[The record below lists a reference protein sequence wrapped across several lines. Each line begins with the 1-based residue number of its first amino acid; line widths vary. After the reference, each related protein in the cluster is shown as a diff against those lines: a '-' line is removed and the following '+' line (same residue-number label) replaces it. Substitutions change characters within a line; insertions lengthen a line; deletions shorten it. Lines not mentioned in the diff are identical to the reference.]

1 MSFASC
7 APWGWNEFLESSY
20 LAHCAAL
27 GSAARP
33 EPGRVIWESHGIYG
47 VVCPRL
53 GRELRG
59 RVSGRL
65 KHEARSREDFPAVG
79 DWVCLDDVES
89 DGDKR
94 ISHILPRRS
103 CLKRKAAGEGMGLQ
117 VLAAQIDE
125 IWIMSSCNQD
135 LSPERLERALVL
147 ASESGARARVLFSK
161 QDLLKDEQIVDMLSK
176 IADRFESIDRHVFSS
191 RTGQGIAEL
200 FELLRP
206 GMTVVVIGSSGVG
219 KSTLVNT
226 LLGQD
231 LLAVREVR
239 ESDAKGRHATTSR
252 SLHLLPTGG
261 LLLDTPGTRELQ
273 VFADP
278 EALDEAFSD
287 IVELSQKC
295 RFGNC
300 THESESSCAIKDA
313 IAEGRLDEARWQNYL
328 KLSREMAFQARRTD
342 KGLQSEERR
351 KWSQRSKDAQARS
364 KFRRRS

>member
-1 MSFASC
+1 MSFENLL
-7 APWGWNEFLESSY
+7 PWGWNDFLESSY
-20 LAHCAAL
+20 QAHCQSL
-27 GSAARP
+27 GSAPGP

-47 VVCPRL
+47 VVCPRV

-59 RVSGRL
+59 RVSGRMQ
-65 KHEARSREDFPAVG
+65 HEARSREDFPAVG
-79 DWVCLDDVES
+79 DWVCLDDVDS

-103 CLKRKAAGEGMGLQ
+103 CLKRKVAGEGMGLQ

-125 IWIMSSCNQD
+125 IWILSSCNQD

-147 ASESGARARVLFSK
+147 ASESGSRARVLFSK
-161 QDLLKDEQIVDMLSK
+161 SDLLTDLEVAELLSK
-176 IADRFESIDRHVFSS
+176 IADRFVSIDRHAFSS
-191 RTGQGIAEL
+191 RTGQGLGEL
-200 FELLRP
+200 LEVLRP
-206 GMTVVVIGSSGVG
+206 GMTVVVMGSSGVG

-231 LLAVREVR
+231 ILAVREVR

-278 EALDEAFSD
+278 EALDEAFAD
-287 IVELSQKC
+287 IVELAQRC

-300 THESESSCAIKDA
+300 THESESSCAIKEALSD
-313 IAEGRLDEARWQNYL
+313 GRLDEARWLNYL
-328 KLSREMAFQARRTD
+328 KLSREMAFQARRKD
-342 KGLQSEERR
+342 KGLQSDERR
-351 KWSQRSKDAQARS
+351 KWSQRSKHAQARS
-364 KFRRRS
+364 KFKRRS

>member
-1 MSFASC
+1 MSFDKC
-7 APWGWNEFLESSY
+7 LPWGWNDFLEASY
-20 LAHCAAL
+20 STLCQAL
-27 GSAARP
+27 GEGPKP

-47 VVCPRL
+47 VVCPRV

-59 RVSGRL
+59 RVSGRMQ
-65 KHEARSREDFPAVG
+65 HDARSREDFPAVG
-79 DWVCLDDVES
+79 DWVCLDDVDS

-94 ISHILPRRS
+94 ISQILPRRS

-125 IWIMSSCNQD
+125 IWILSSCNQD

-147 ASESGARARVLFSK
+147 ASESGARARILFSK
-161 QDLLKDEQIVDMLSK
+161 SDLLPPEQISELLTK
-176 IADRFESIDRHVFSS
+176 IADRFSSIDRLAFSS
-191 RTGQGIAEL
+191 RTGEGISEL
-200 FELLRP
+200 FALLRP

-231 LLAVREVR
+231 LLSVREVR

-278 EALDEAFSD
+278 EALDEAFAD
-287 IVELSQKC
+287 IVELAQRC

-300 THESESSCAIKDA
+300 THESESSCAIKEALAD
-313 IAEGRLDEARWQNYL
+313 GRLEEARWQNYL
-328 KLSREMAFQARRTD
+328 KLSREMAFQARRKD
-342 KGLQSEERR
+342 KGLQSDERR

-364 KFRRRS
+364 KFKRRS